1 MFNNLKRNKKG
12 FTLVELIIVIAIIG
26 ILAAVLVP
34 TMISVV
40 GKANASKAAQELVNL
55 QSYLADPLAKGG
67 GTTKLANVAAE
78 IQADDEIKDRLYAAD
93 GTLLTGVKFYYIT
106 KDAKA
111 LSIKESDA
119 VNGNKIYVFY
129 GAEDAITGF
138 AGAVAFIKDQTAGST
153 FKLNTFGAIGDIGTF
168 DAANL
173 TIVADN
179 A

>member
-55 QSYLADPLAKGG
+55 QSYLAAPLASDG
-67 GTTKLANVAAE
+67 GTTTLAKVAAE
-78 IQADDEIKDRLYAAD
+78 IKADDEIKNRLYEGD
-93 GTLLTGVKFYYIT
+93 NLLGTVKFYYIA
-106 KDAKA
+106 KGAKA
-111 LSIKESDA
+111 LSIKPDDA
-119 VNGNKIYVFY
+119 KNGNKIYVFY

-138 AGAVAFIKDQTAGST
+138 AGAVAFIKDQEADGT
-153 FKLNTFGAIGDIGTF
+153 FKLNTFGSIGDIATF
-168 DAANL
+168 EADSL
-173 TIVADN
+173 TIA
-179 A
+179 AASA